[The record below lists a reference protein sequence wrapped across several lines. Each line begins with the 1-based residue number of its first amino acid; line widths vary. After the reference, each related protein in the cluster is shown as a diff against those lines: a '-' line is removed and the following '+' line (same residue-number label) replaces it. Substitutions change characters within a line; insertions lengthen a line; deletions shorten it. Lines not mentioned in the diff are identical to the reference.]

1 MSGGFYFY
9 LHLYRYLYLYL
20 LKNRLKPH
28 QIMVSGGSLGKD
40 STLDERSG
48 LDNFVLMLRPGW
60 IRHQTDFVEAR
71 VSKTLPAQPSDSD
84 PRHSDSNEEIV
95 RHVGLGPAGKMA
107 GSSRLPAENDS

>member
-1 MSGGFYFY
+1 MGGGFYFY
-9 LHLYRYLYLYL
+9 LHLYRFLYLYL

-28 QIMVSGGSLGKD
+28 QIMVSGESLGKN

-71 VSKTLPAQPSDSD
+71 VSKKAPPEQMPAQYP
-84 PRHSDSNEEIV
+84 
-95 RHVGLGPAGKMA
+95 
-107 GSSRLPAENDS
+107 

>member
-1 MSGGFYFY
+1 MSSGFYFY

-20 LKNRLKPH
+20 LKNRLKPR
-28 QIMVSGGSLGKD
+28 QIKVSGESLGKN

-60 IRHQTDFVEAR
+60 MRHQTDFVEAR

-107 GSSRLPAENDS
+107 GSSRLPAENDP

>member
-1 MSGGFYFY
+1 MSSGFYFY

-20 LKNRLKPH
+20 YLLKNRLKPR
-28 QIMVSGGSLGKD
+28 QIKVSGESLGKN

-71 VSKTLPAQPSDSD
+71 VSKTCKKSP
-84 PRHSDSNEEIV
+84 
-95 RHVGLGPAGKMA
+95 
-107 GSSRLPAENDS
+107 